1 MERKKATED
10 MKRAFENPR
19 GVQVDKVEKLL
30 NALNTTYTRPAYE
43 VPRLLLWDPQLALTR
58 VYAMQK
64 DMAMCLAS
72 AGKVLTSLGF
82 IIVGADS
89 SAASFA
95 VVKWG
100 LIVDHLMET
109 FLHLKAAFS
118 AIRADKDSKYA
129 DECARLAY
137 KIVVGEDASFDT
149 LYGNSRD

>member
-1 MERKKATED
+1 MERKKAMKD

-19 GVQVDKVEKLL
+19 GVQADKVEKLL
-30 NALNTTYTRPAYE
+30 NALNATYTCPAYE

-64 DMAMCLAS
+64 DMAKCLAL

-95 VVKWG
+95 VVQWG
-100 LIVDHLMET
+100 LIVHHLVET

-118 AIRADKDSKYA
+118 AVGADKDSKHA

-137 KIVVGEDASFDT
+137 KIVVGEDVSFDT
-149 LYGNSRD
+149 LYGNS